1 VNATQTNNPGDKA
14 MTKLTK
20 KENDLLKTLNEKTW
34 TLVLSKD
41 VKTVSKLAAR
51 GFCRFYYSD
60 GVQAILVSGN

>member
-1 VNATQTNNPGDKA
+1 

-41 VKTVSKLAAR
+41 VKTVSKLAVR